1 MIMKKATPELRAEIK
16 KSGKKIIKMTLED
29 FKLSLGNISTSKPKI
44 NKLWQQH
51 MIGIAKQ

>member
-29 FKLSLGNISTSKPKI
+29 FKLSLGNISTSKLKT
-44 NKLWQQH
+44 K
-51 MIGIAKQ
+51 K